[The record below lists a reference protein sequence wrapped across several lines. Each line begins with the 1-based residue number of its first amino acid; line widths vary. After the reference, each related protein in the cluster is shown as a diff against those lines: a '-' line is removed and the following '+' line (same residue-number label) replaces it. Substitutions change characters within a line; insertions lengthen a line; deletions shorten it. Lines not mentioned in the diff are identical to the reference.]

1 MERKE
6 VKIDFDR
13 MINVEIKP
21 DLTTKD
27 IVKALNLDSP
37 PSLYFYLGGSRLM
50 AKRATLDDFSEVQID
65 IKPSTDFDYYATN
78 SPQVVDYL
86 ISLGF
91 KEKTI
96 KRKEYMDDEAIAIYE
111 INTNPKVQVVLRK
124 DATFYQKV
132 FQSISL
138 KFYYDHLWKSAPH
151 FASRLERE
159 HSKIKDIMNQ
169 LFAIGR
175 AFMPIEERGKIP
187 EGPINRNHSR

>member
-27 IVKALNLDSP
+27 IVKALNDSVG
-37 PSLYFYLGGSRLM
+37 LYFYLGGSRAM
-50 AKRATLDDFSEVQID
+50 AKRAALDDFSEVQID

-169 LFAIGR
+169 LFAVGR
-175 AFMPIEERGKIP
+175 AFMPKEERVKIP
-187 EGPINRNHSR
+187 EGLINRNHS